1 MMNTASYTVNQ
12 FSLVDEKNAALKDLL
27 TEFSWQEE
35 ALLQLS
41 LPLLAMVESVS
52 SLEDAAA
59 LENFRANV
67 ITELKSIK
75 QRGRER
81 TVSPA
86 LLDKLCF
93 VWAAFFDERVS
104 YGCHLDTT
112 QWQNKTLVSQLFG
125 IRNSGDTF
133 FNLVF
138 QLMEFPKKHLA
149 LLKICYLI
157 LQLGFKGKYHSGQ
170 ATELKKLTAEISF
183 ALTELGA
190 FKLSVEAPALPVQ
203 KLGRNIGLFSGISPL
218 SFWFTFMALMITG
231 LLIYNQY
238 FGEIYAQQNQEYQE
252 MAGDTFLHIQQLQ
265 PKKMFIENARFYDG
279 RQIQQLDTTA
289 PSDPSLQQSQP
300 QVALEDSQSDL
311 MMTSEAA
318 TRYLVQI
325 GAFKNMARAQKL
337 KQQCDNA
344 RYPLVIEEVGQSQFV
359 GFIANGFTQAK
370 EVSQFFAESCNIS
383 PYIKEYQ

>member
-1 MMNTASYTVNQ
+1 MSAASYTVNQ

-52 SLEDAAA
+52 SLEDIAA
-59 LENFRANV
+59 LENFRANL

-81 TVSPA
+81 AVSPA

-93 VWAAFFDERVS
+93 IWAAFFDERVS
-104 YGCHLDTT
+104 YGCQLDTT

-133 FNLVF
+133 FSLVF

-157 LQLGFKGKYHSGQ
+157 LQLGFKGKYHTGHV
-170 ATELKKLTAEISF
+170 TELKKLTAEISF

-190 FKLSVEAPALPVQ
+190 FKLKLDTDTTTAPR
-203 KLGRNIGLFSGISPL
+203 KSSRNLGLFTGISPL
-218 SFWFTFMALMITG
+218 SFWLAFAVLLVVG
-231 LLIYNQY
+231 LFIYNQY
-238 FGEIYAQQNQEYQE
+238 FGEIYERQNQEYKE
-252 MAGDTFLHIQQLQ
+252 MAGDTFQHIQQLQ
-265 PKKMFIENARFYDG
+265 PKKMFIENARFYESE
-279 RQIQQLDTTA
+279 QMHALETA
-289 PSDPSLQQSQP
+289 KPTAQP
-300 QVALEDSQSDL
+300 QTIEQSKAPAVAPVITEEP
-311 MMTSEAA
+311 MTL
-318 TRYLVQI
+318 YLVQI
-325 GAFKNMARAQKL
+325 GAFNNMARAQSL
-337 KQQCDNA
+337 KQKCDNS
-344 RYPLVIEEVGQSQFV
+344 RYPLVIEEVGDSQFV
-359 GFIANGFTQAK
+359 GFIATGFTQAK
-370 EVSQFFAESCNIS
+370 AVSQFFVQSCNIS